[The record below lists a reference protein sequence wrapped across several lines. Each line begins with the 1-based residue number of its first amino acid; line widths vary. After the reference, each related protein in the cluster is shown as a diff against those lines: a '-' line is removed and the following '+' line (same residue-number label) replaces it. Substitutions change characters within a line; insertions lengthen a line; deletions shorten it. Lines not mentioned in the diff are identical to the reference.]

1 MLCSSSFFFCLEDN
15 EFGGGVYLILHR
27 TFKSSQLSHI
37 SFKFASHYFVK
48 LESKT
53 RDMVSFCLIKNKF
66 LTHRGSMKKLNKI
79 IVGGIIGVS
88 VFAGGVAL
96 AHGWSEE
103 GHGHGNGEMFGHNSE
118 MHQRA
123 NGTQSHRGQWK
134 GENSAGMQQ
143 RGHGGG
149 MSGGSEMM
157 GMMGPGRLFRDE
169 MQKARTEVLA
179 ELSGQTVEQIEQ
191 DTKSYSM
198 RALLQKYDI
207 NFDRLESS
215 MHAKMVLIVKNAAD
229 EGRITQNE
237 ANAIYS
243 QMGTGPHGPKDK
255 AGVNE

>member
-1 MLCSSSFFFCLEDN
+1 
-15 EFGGGVYLILHR
+15 
-27 TFKSSQLSHI
+27 
-37 SFKFASHYFVK
+37 
-48 LESKT
+48 
-53 RDMVSFCLIKNKF
+53 
-66 LTHRGSMKKLNKI
+66 MKKLIKI
-79 IVGGIIGVS
+79 IAGGIIGAS

-96 AHGWSEE
+96 AHGWGED
-103 GHGHGNGEMFGHNSE
+103 GNRRGNGGMFGHNSE
-118 MHQRA
+118 MYHGA
-123 NGTQSHRGQWK
+123 NGQQGHRGQWK

-143 RGHGGG
+143 RGHRGG
-149 MSGGSEMM
+149 MSGDSEMM

-179 ELSGQTVEQIEQ
+179 ELSGQTVDQIEQ

-243 QMGTGPHGPKDK
+243 HMGTGPHGPKDK